1 MTVKNRLRK
10 LLRTKYLVA
19 LQNCVPEDATDYV
32 RTKTFPMSEAEAR
45 RVLAGVL
52 SAGVPVILAGG
63 WAVSAIAGGRKRRH
77 SDLDIIVAPAD
88 LAALESAFGELGYHC
103 SVRDSIGGWWAP
115 DVSVFRTHGG
125 SRVEVLRMSD
135 DHFDRLTAEGETLV
149 GRPITERTTPGVI
162 GGLTVPCLS
171 AELQLAAHHGYENNR
186 NQRAD
191 LARITA
197 VIGA

>member
-1 MTVKNRLRK
+1 MKRRLRK

-19 LQNCVPEDATDYV
+19 LQNRVPDDATDYV
-32 RTKTFPMSEAEAR
+32 RTKMFPMSEAEAH
-45 RVLAGVL
+45 RVLSGLL
-52 SAGVPVILAGG
+52 SAGAPVILAGG

-77 SDLDIIVAPAD
+77 SDLDIIVSPAD
-88 LAALESAFGELGYHC
+88 LSTLESVFGELGYHC
-103 SVRDSIGGWWAP
+103 SVRESIGGWWAP
-115 DVSVFRTHGG
+115 DVSVFRTQGG

-135 DHFDRLTAEGETLV
+135 DHFSRLSAKGETLL
-149 GRPITERTTPGVI
+149 GRPIAARTTPGVV